1 VHRFAP
7 CAAIALAIS
16 TIVRTVAAQGADDGA
31 AEALFQSGKALLEQK
46 NYAAACPKL
55 TESYHLD
62 PGTGTLLALALCH
75 EGDGL
80 LASAWGEFA
89 DVVARSRRE
98 GRPDREKLA
107 RQHMT
112 VLESRLPT
120 LTISLAPGAEQALG
134 LEIKRDGVR
143 VGAGSLTTAVPV
155 DPGHHHVE
163 ATAPGY
169 KPFSATLTLSA
180 DGQHGEVLVPVL
192 VREPEQPTAAPHVAP
207 RGFWN
212 PLRLAG
218 LWVGFAG
225 VAGLA
230 TGSVFGL
237 RAIDRNNA
245 SKNDGCNAMSVCST
259 PLATSERRDA
269 QWAGEASTV
278 AFAVGGGLLA
288 VGAGMVVFG
297 DSRSEAGVAVKA
309 SPIVSNRELGMGLE
323 GSF

>member
-1 VHRFAP
+1 VHRIAP
-7 CAAIALAIS
+7 CAAIALVIS
-16 TIVRTVAAQGADDGA
+16 TCVRTASAQEADYAA
-31 AEALFQSGKALLEQK
+31 AESLFQSGKALLEQK

-55 TESYHLD
+55 TESYRLD

-89 DVVARSRRE
+89 EVLARSRHE
-98 GRPDREKLA
+98 NRPDRESLA

-120 LTISLAPGAEQALG
+120 LTISLAPGAETIPG
-134 LEIKRDGVR
+134 LEIKRDGVL
-143 VGAGSLTTAVPV
+143 VGSGSRATPVPV

-169 KPFSATLTLSA
+169 KPFASTVTLAT
-180 DGQHGEVLVPVL
+180 DGERAAVLVPAL
-192 VREPEQPTAAPHVAP
+192 EREPEPSPSAPHAAAH
-207 RGFWN
+207 GFWN
-212 PLRLAG
+212 PVRVAG
-218 LWVGFAG
+218 MWVGFAG

-245 SKNDGCNAMSVCST
+245 SKNDGCDINSVCT
-259 PLATSERRDA
+259 PLASSERRDA
-269 QWAGEASTV
+269 QWAGNASTV
-278 AFAVGGGLLA
+278 AFIVGGVLLA
-288 VGAGMVVFG
+288 GSAAMIVFG
-297 DSRSEAGVAVKA
+297 EPHSEGGVALRA
-309 SPIVSNRELGMGLE
+309 TPIVSTREVGMGFE
-323 GSF
+323 GRF

>member
-16 TIVRTVAAQGADDGA
+16 TSVRTVAAQGADDGA

-55 TESYHLD
+55 TESYRLD

-112 VLESRLPT
+112 TLESRLPT
-120 LTISLAPGAEQALG
+120 LTISLAPGAEQAPG
-134 LEIKRDGVR
+134 LEVKRDGVR
-143 VGAGSLTTAVPV
+143 VGAGSLTTPVPV

-169 KPFSATLTLSA
+169 KPFSATLTLAA

-192 VREPEQPTAAPHVAP
+192 VREPEQPPALP
-207 RGFWN
+207 RAEARRFWS
-212 PLRLAG
+212 PLRVAG
-218 LWVGFAG
+218 LWVGVAG

-245 SKNDGCNAMSVCST
+245 SKNDGCNAMSVCT
-259 PLATSERRDA
+259 QLGTSERRDA
-269 QWAGEASTV
+269 QWAGDASTV

-288 VGAGMVVFG
+288 VGAAMVVFG

-323 GSF
+323 GRF